1 MIGPAMKLALS
12 ALVVC
17 VLAGTACGDGGNS
30 TPNFIQPTP
39 TQITENFT
47 GTVVVGGSDI
57 HTFTVTASG
66 QNLNVTLTSAG
77 PPATIQV
84 GIGVGSPSGTP
95 VGSSCTLLTGG
106 STVAPAGTTPQLSG
120 AISSGSYCLVVADVG
135 NQTAPI
141 TYAAT
146 VTHF

>member
-1 MIGPAMKLALS
+1 MKLALS

-47 GTVVVGGSDI
+47 GSVAIGGSDI
-57 HTFTVTASG
+57 HTFTITANN
-66 QNLNVTLTSAG
+66 QALAVTLTSAG
-77 PPATIQV
+77 PPSTIFM
-84 GIGVGSPSGTP
+84 GLGVGTPGGTP
-95 VGSSCTLLTGG
+95 VGSSCSLLSGG
-106 STVAPAGTTPQLSG
+106 STVTPAGTTPQLSG
-120 AISSGSYCLVVADVG
+120 TIAAGSYCLVVSDVG
-135 NQTAPI
+135 NQTGPI